1 VSSKPQNP
9 THDNNI
15 AGGSSSTSSSFRIVG
30 TVTLRGRSAV
40 VWFGWG
46 GIETTTCDRDDY
58 DDGGGVVTTTTTTKN
73 KDGVFCIVVG
83 NGRPPMGLLA
93 LSMPPRNV
101 RGVDVTAVSSTQL
114 LSGSSDDDMILGH
127 QVSRRLARRIGWP
140 IFISGSLCGWGG
152 DRGAEGGG
160 GWEGGSRRRRQCRR
174 RRPPDTTRSCNVAR
188 RN

>member
-1 VSSKPQNP
+1 MGPVVAVDDDIRIIPLCVP
-9 THDNNI
+9 LDAADDNNI

-46 GIETTTCDRDDY
+46 GIERTTCDGDDY

-73 KDGVFCIVVG
+73 EDGVFSIVVG

-101 RGVDVTAVSSTQL
+101 QGVDGTAPRTT
-114 LSGSSDDDMILGH
+114 LSLDI
-127 QVSRRLARRIGWP
+127 RYP
-140 IFISGSLCGWGG
+140 
-152 DRGAEGGG
+152 
-160 GWEGGSRRRRQCRR
+160 
-174 RRPPDTTRSCNVAR
+174 
-188 RN
+188 

>member
-1 VSSKPQNP
+1 MGPVVAVDDDVRIIPLCVPLDAAN
-9 THDNNI
+9 DNNI

-46 GIETTTCDRDDY
+46 GIEKTTCDGDDY

-73 KDGVFCIVVG
+73 EDGVFFIVVR

-101 RGVDVTAVSSTQL
+101 RGVDAAAP
-114 LSGSSDDDMILGH
+114 
-127 QVSRRLARRIGWP
+127 R
-140 IFISGSLCGWGG
+140 
-152 DRGAEGGG
+152 
-160 GWEGGSRRRRQCRR
+160 
-174 RRPPDTTRSCNVAR
+174 TT
-188 RN
+188 